1 MPCLLPFAPRRDAA
15 SDLSTWAATTEHTPA
30 DTNDTPAKDPAT
42 PSEPSGD
49 GGSVVTEVSRLPAG
63 PCDATITCSDDVT
76 SAAVADTIG
85 DTVDEADVK
94 FEGCETSDTNDD
106 KTGDK
111 ETTSS
116 DAEARG
122 IDVRHLPIEDS
133 QLPGHAAQAQVDANG
148 VSPVAEDGEL
158 GDDEQRAMPDP
169 AVVPTSDTEN
179 SEQSRAGVTNTAVTA
194 DSGDKSMASDACESA
209 AAMCSPALSETE
221 MPPKVV
227 TSAEATA
234 AAADEGSPSPVPD
247 SDHGTPDEAAQTND
261 APNEVT
267 SAAEEP
273 ISDSRGSDIL
283 AHPTGTDQATDLLL
297 VPRSD
302 DDDLPATAYGN
313 SNTEA
318 AATPTDVA
326 SDVGSD
332 RGTCSSPQTGSR
344 EASVSSDA
352 AISPTPTTTSVAD
365 LSVVSGTKA
374 ADATTNGSADKSGES
389 DTAATCAGA
398 NSNRPASP
406 LAAPCSI
413 TDVRSLAARPEPLPL
428 IQCQMCSLRLRD
440 QDLMMAHIRAKHNVD
455 LWFACPY
462 CQLGCSPQR
471 ANIVRHIEKSHA
483 SQPVDVPINIVNSD
497 KYFRLT
503 TATGEV
509 TSVEDSGVSISAAA
523 LVTSANAATPVISAV
538 APTPVI
544 SAVAPTPVISAV
556 APTPVTSAKT
566 KTSTTVMTNVTIG
579 QVIMMAYHDELP
591 DSFGTSDTCPTTAV
605 AILPRTTVPASMT
618 SPGPELMAVTSGV
631 DLRLVCSSNKTPV
644 SDVVRPTEALSVTSG
659 GVQSTSSD
667 PAKNPAAAD
676 DDDIIFVKSQPAS
689 KRRLVAVRTP
699 LPPGVAPSIPAAT
712 APALQAQLRRPLN
725 ATTSMHHQNVT
736 TSLRHPIMSS
746 VPVVRPAHTGL
757 APPVNQNHV
766 TPPNNYVPMGS
777 RLPPPPPAG
786 HQYQPFGN
794 IRPAHMNNVVS
805 NVGAQARP
813 AHANHV
819 TSMMRRGP
827 PPLIPLT
834 LLDAGRAAAE
844 GARPPPTSGARM
856 MIPGVRP
863 PVVSRPA
870 VPGVPRSPAV
880 INIADDEDDDAAIKE
895 SFSVFN
901 LRPRLRTPSVVYR
914 PPAGAAV
921 QRPVR
926 APPPPYQVAPPPSR
940 HVTPPLA
947 RRPPPPAAHQFVA
960 RLPYNGNRAHVK
972 KCPHCPYETDNRA
985 ALHDHI
991 VGHGSIVRW
1000 ACPYCSVP
1008 PQPSKEV
1015 IAEHIHKH
1023 HPRFPVVY
1031 NPFGI

>member
-1 MPCLLPFAPRRDAA
+1 M
-15 SDLSTWAATTEHTPA
+15 EHTPA
-30 DTNDTPAKDPAT
+30 DTNDTPVTDTAT
-42 PSEPSGD
+42 PSEPSAD
-49 GGSVVTEVSRLPAG
+49 GGSVVTEVSRLPTG
-63 PCDATITCSDDVT
+63 PCDATTTCSDDVT
-76 SAAVADTIG
+76 SAAVTDTIG
-85 DTVDEADVK
+85 DTVDEADAK
-94 FEGCETSDTNDD
+94 DARDDDAKGDTASFEGSGTSDTNDD
-106 KTGDK
+106 KTEDK
-111 ETTSS
+111 ETTSC
-116 DAEARG
+116 DAEAG
-122 IDVRHLPIEDS
+122 GVGVPDVPVEDS
-133 QLPGHAAQAQVDANG
+133 QLPGDTVRAEPVDANG
-148 VSPVAEDGEL
+148 VSSVTEDGEL
-158 GDDEQRAMPDP
+158 GDGEQGEMTNPP
-169 AVVPTSDTEN
+169 VVPMSDTEN
-179 SEQSRAGVTNTAVTA
+179 VEQSPAGVTNTAVTA
-194 DSGDKSMASDACESA
+194 DGGDKSMASDACESA
-209 AAMCSPALSETE
+209 AAMCSPALSDGE
-221 MPPKVV
+221 MPPTVV
-227 TSAEATA
+227 TSVEATA
-234 AAADEGSPSPVPD
+234 ATAEKVSPSPVPD
-247 SDHGTPDEAAQTND
+247 SDHGTPDIAAQTND

-273 ISDSRGSDIL
+273 TSDSDIL
-283 AHPTGTDQATDLLL
+283 AHSTDTNQPTDLPL
-297 VPRSD
+297 VHRSD
-302 DDDLPATAYGN
+302 NDDDLPATASVK
-313 SNTEA
+313 SNTEV

-332 RGTCSSPQTGSR
+332 RGACSSPEAVSR
-344 EASVSSDA
+344 EAPDSADA

-365 LSVVSGTKA
+365 LSVVSGTRSAEKA
-374 ADATTNGSADKSGES
+374 ADATTNGSANKSGES

-440 QDLMMAHIRAKHNVD
+440 QDLMMTHIRAKHNVD

-462 CQLGCSPQR
+462 CQFGCSPQR

-503 TATGEV
+503 TATG
-509 TSVEDSGVSISAAA
+509 D
-523 LVTSANAATPVISAV
+523 VTSANAEVPITAAAPVTSANVATPVVSAVAPTTVISAV
-538 APTPVI
+538 APTPV
-544 SAVAPTPVISAV
+544 ARTPV

-591 DSFGTSDTCPTTAV
+591 DTCGTSDACPTTGA
-605 AILPRTTVPASMT
+605 AILSRTTVPASMT
-618 SPGPELMAVTSGV
+618 SPSPEIMAVTSGV
-631 DLRLVCSSNKTPV
+631 DLRLVSSGNKTPM
-644 SDVVRPTEALSVTSG
+644 SDMVRPSETLSVASG
-659 GVQSTSSD
+659 GVQPTSSD
-667 PAKNPAAAD
+667 PAKNPAAGD

-689 KRRLVAVRTP
+689 KRRLVAVRPP
-699 LPPGVAPSIPAAT
+699 LPPGVAPPIPGAT

-725 ATTSMHHQNVT
+725 ATTSMLHQNVT

-746 VPVVRPAHTGL
+746 VPMVRPAHTGL

-766 TPPNNYVPMGS
+766 TPPNNYVPVGS
-777 RLPPPPPAG
+777 RLPPPPAS
-786 HQYQPFGN
+786 HQYPPLGN

-834 LLDAGRAAAE
+834 MLDAGRAAAE
-844 GARPPPTSGARM
+844 GARPAQTSGARM

-863 PVVSRPA
+863 PVASRPA
-870 VPGVPRSPAV
+870 APGVPRSPAI
-880 INIADDEDDDAAIKE
+880 INIADDEDDDDAAIKE

-901 LRPRLRTPSVVYR
+901 LRPRLRTPAVVYR
-914 PPAGAAV
+914 PPGGAAV

-926 APPPPYQVAPPPSR
+926 APPPPYQVQVAPPPSR

-960 RLPYNGNRAHVK
+960 RLPYNGSRAHVK